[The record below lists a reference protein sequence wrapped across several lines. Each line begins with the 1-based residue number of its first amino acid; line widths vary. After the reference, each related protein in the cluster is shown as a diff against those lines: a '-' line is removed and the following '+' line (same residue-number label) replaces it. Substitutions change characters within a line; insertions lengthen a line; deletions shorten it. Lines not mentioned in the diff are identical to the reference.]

1 MQATNQTSV
10 TALLPKQIADSAF
23 APDLHGTPT
32 IVLYCMSAAA
42 LLTSPPAMYALKLVV
57 DLIEPLNLYIHL
69 CLFNLNYPA
78 NLQDFV
84 S

>member
-1 MQATNQTSV
+1 LV
-10 TALLPKQIADSAF
+10 ALLPKQIADSAF
-23 APDLHGTPT
+23 AVDLRGTPT
-32 IVLYCMSAAA
+32 VVLYCMGTAA
-42 LLTSPPAMYALKLVV
+42 LLTSPPAMYALKLVL